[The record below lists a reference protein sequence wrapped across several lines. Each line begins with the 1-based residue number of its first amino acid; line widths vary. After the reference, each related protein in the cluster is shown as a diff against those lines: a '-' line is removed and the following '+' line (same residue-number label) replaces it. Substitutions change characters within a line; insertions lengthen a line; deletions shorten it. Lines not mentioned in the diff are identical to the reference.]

1 MRPAVVVVLASESN
15 ACEGSQ
21 HRNVETVMIDLG
33 NLEKRLNS
41 DLKLRQEFLT
51 DPVATFRREGIQL
64 SPDQERRLRE
74 ATVRARSTRPNVSG
88 TSLGGTVAFV
98 WFFPA

>member
-1 MRPAVVVVLASESN
+1 
-15 ACEGSQ
+15 
-21 HRNVETVMIDLG
+21 MIDLG

-41 DLKLRQEFLT
+41 DQKLRQDFLT
-51 DPVATFRREGIQL
+51 DPVATFRREGVQL
-64 SPDQERRLRE
+64 SFEQEKRLRE
-74 ATVRARSTRPNVSG
+74 ATVRARSARSNVSG